1 MHAVPGVYERER
13 RGGAEG
19 YATQVSS
26 SEEFSFTLHARKQVV
41 VWSNNLGPR
50 SKEVRWVVV
59 VAWSGFMF
67 AHTCGTIH
75 AFVARAMSP
84 ATIAMSSHTVKTMI
98 PQHVAI
104 VVVSSLVLVL
114 DLLVSGEL
122 QLFFLSPPVR
132 RGSKKKKKITKSKS
146 APSRME
152 RESTDHELC
161 PRICVRYTF
170 F

>member
-1 MHAVPGVYERER
+1 MI
-13 RGGAEG
+13 
-19 YATQVSS
+19 
-26 SEEFSFTLHARKQVV
+26 
-41 VWSNNLGPR
+41 
-50 SKEVRWVVV
+50 
-59 VAWSGFMF
+59 

-122 QLFFLSPPVR
+122 QQLFFFCLRPEVEVQR
-132 RGSKKKKKITKSKS
+132 KISNLP
-146 APSRME
+146 PSRME
-152 RESTDHELC
+152 REYRSRVVPL
-161 PRICVRYTF
+161 RI
-170 F
+170 

>member
-1 MHAVPGVYERER
+1 LVKQPLTSVK
-13 RGGAEG
+13 RG
-19 YATQVSS
+19 
-26 SEEFSFTLHARKQVV
+26 
-41 VWSNNLGPR
+41 
-50 SKEVRWVVV
+50 EVGVV

-161 PRICVRYTF
+161 PRI
-170 F
+170 